1 MYKIHFFLHQHTEA
15 YLTALISTLCIIY
28 IYMSLESI
36 EQIQCPCDQ
45 HKKSDSLH
53 VHVKLNCV
61 VNSILNFNLF
71 FFVESKESNH
81 HI

>member
-1 MYKIHFFLHQHTEA
+1 MPLWSAQ
-15 YLTALISTLCIIY
+15 
-28 IYMSLESI
+28 
-36 EQIQCPCDQ
+36 
-45 HKKSDSLH
+45 KSDSLH

-81 HI
+81 HIWTLIVFPPSDIVFILKSIPEKEKYEIDK